1 MSKESRVD
9 EIRSRFRNEV
19 DEHLRAAT
27 SLVKQFS
34 ANRSSVDNLIAA
46 ARHLHAV
53 KGTAPVVGARAI
65 SDLARAVE
73 ECLKGVVGDP
83 EMFTSSLSK
92 IVHKA
97 LKFMHT
103 QTAEF
108 VEGKPISDG
117 RPMIATLRSL
127 VPSSRLEDDVL
138 VRIES
143 LSVELK
149 NSIGESQ
156 RIDLRREIS
165 QQQHISVLTF
175 KPRNA
180 QEDLAKL
187 RPAIAAFGRILS
199 IASTA
204 DGTVHALIV
213 SEREATGIQEHLSGF
228 GARLV
233 EIDTEAEPA
242 GDQAMLLDEIMAPDK
257 PDAARD
263 AGKHRVL
270 FVDDSAVSRDLF
282 RIFLKRNGFETE
294 TAGDG
299 EEAIAKLKTDRYD
312 AIITDDQMPVMD
324 GIELVKQLRDGGS
337 YTRTPVIVISGQV
350 TEAARAKALN
360 AGANAYLIKGDFAKD
375 QLLKILQEEL
385 VKNHRS

>member
-1 MSKESRVD
+1 
-9 EIRSRFRNEV
+9 
-19 DEHLRAAT
+19 
-27 SLVKQFS
+27 
-34 ANRSSVDNLIAA
+34 
-46 ARHLHAV
+46 
-53 KGTAPVVGARAI
+53 
-65 SDLARAVE
+65 
-73 ECLKGVVGDP
+73 
-83 EMFTSSLSK
+83 
-92 IVHKA
+92 
-97 LKFMHT
+97 
-103 QTAEF
+103 
-108 VEGKPISDG
+108 
-117 RPMIATLRSL
+117 
-127 VPSSRLEDDVL
+127 
-138 VRIES
+138 
-143 LSVELK
+143 
-149 NSIGESQ
+149 
-156 RIDLRREIS
+156 
-165 QQQHISVLTF
+165 
-175 KPRNA
+175 
-180 QEDLAKL
+180 
-187 RPAIAAFGRILS
+187 
-199 IASTA
+199 
-204 DGTVHALIV
+204 
-213 SEREATGIQEHLSGF
+213 
-228 GARLV
+228 
-233 EIDTEAEPA
+233 
-242 GDQAMLLDEIMAPDK
+242 MLLDEIMAPDK